1 MGQQTMKKMGL
12 REKGCAGNLDVK
24 INALKDKGRT
34 NTISRQTRGSEESE
48 RRGAEKQARE

>member
-1 MGQQTMKKMGL
+1 MKKMGL